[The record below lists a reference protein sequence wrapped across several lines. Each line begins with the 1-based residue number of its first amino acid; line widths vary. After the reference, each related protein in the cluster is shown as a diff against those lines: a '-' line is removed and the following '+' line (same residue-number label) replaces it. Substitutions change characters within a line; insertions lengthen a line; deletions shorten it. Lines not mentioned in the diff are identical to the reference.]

1 MKRVA
6 FLTFRQGWHRARR
19 SAVGVAVVLGLL
31 SVLTSGHAEA
41 SRQVLAQAPVAQS
54 SSRPPG
60 AAGTACPGGT
70 VYLTLDTG
78 SMRHA
83 ELIAQILRRHDV
95 KATFFLANE
104 KTPEG
109 DFSLDERW
117 RGYWRDRVSE
127 GHAFGSHT
135 YDHVYFRSA
144 SADGRMSVR
153 PQFGEQAG
161 RTLQWDARAVCGE
174 IDRVQQRFRTL
185 TGADLD
191 RYWRAPGGKAPA
203 PVLSAAQ
210 GCGWAHVYW
219 AQAGFLGD
227 ELPSESYPNDKLL
240 RQSLATIRGGDILM
254 AHLGIWS
261 RQEPYAPTLDP
272 LIAGLKARGMCFATL
287 REHPDYRR

>member
-6 FLTFRQGWHRARR
+6 FHTFRQGGHRARR
-19 SAVGVAVVLGLL
+19 SAVGVTVALGLF
-31 SVLTSGHAEA
+31 SVLTPGHTEA
-41 SRQVLAQAPVAQS
+41 SRQVLAQATVAQS

-60 AAGTACPGGT
+60 GAGTACPGGT

-104 KTPEG
+104 QTPEG

-174 IDRVQQRFRTL
+174 IDRVQQRFRAL

-191 RYWRAPGGKAPA
+191 RYSFHPLATVFGYTSSPAVGEELVREVAASDPDVVVMEACCDYTQATDGDMIVEFRRPRLEMREQVVAKVTQCTQDRRRQRYTMVVCGDRPGGGR
-203 PVLSAAQ
+203 SS
-210 GCGWAHVYW
+210 
-219 AQAGFLGD
+219 F
-227 ELPSESYPNDKLL
+227 
-240 RQSLATIRGGDILM
+240 
-254 AHLGIWS
+254 
-261 RQEPYAPTLDP
+261 
-272 LIAGLKARGMCFATL
+272 
-287 REHPDYRR
+287 